1 MPTRWE
7 DDGMEDVGQVLLI
20 LLLIFVVL
28 IPAVIIWLLFND

>member
-1 MPTRWE
+1 MRWE
-7 DDGMEDVGQVLLI
+7 EDGMEDVGQVLLI

>member
-1 MPTRWE
+1 MRWE

>member
-1 MPTRWE
+1 
-7 DDGMEDVGQVLLI
+7 MEDVGQVLLI